1 MVSLNSFTFA
11 VNLQS
16 TQTLLKMFAYMLYR
30 RRRTSKLNLLPRPF
44 LMFGLSGC
52 ILTKKRT
59 LHIPSPRRGTNTSQ
73 KKSRNRITVVECSNQ
88 QRPPRRRRTSK
99 AKGNARGS
107 RQAKTTV
114 KKRRPEIKGSKHIDK
129 SRLRRKRAKTAA
141 EDNVTEQSEVR
152 ICGAA
157 VGNGF
162 CHQSEHGKAKVY
174 DIFQQCIGKQYT
186 IKVKVGMSKYGNER
200 EFKGVKKIIRYKD
213 KQTANSIPKAK
224 KRLQEAADDNKIKVT
239 MNDVKRAKENE

>member
-162 CHQSEHGKAKVY
+162 CHQSERRWKSQSVRHISTMYWKTIY
-174 DIFQQCIGKQYT
+174 DQGQGGDEQIRQRKRIQRGEKNYT
-186 IKVKVGMSKYGNER
+186 V
-200 EFKGVKKIIRYKD
+200 
-213 KQTANSIPKAK
+213 
-224 KRLQEAADDNKIKVT
+224 
-239 MNDVKRAKENE
+239 